1 VNERRRRFLLLSVA
15 GSAVIAAG
23 GAALA
28 DRRENERSP
37 SAESQAGPPRGYR
50 LTSHVQR
57 FYRSAGRL

>member
-1 VNERRRRFLLLSVA
+1 VNERRRKFLLLSVA

-23 GAALA
+23 GAARA
-28 DRRENERSP
+28 DPRENEHSP

-50 LTSHVQR
+50 LTAHVQR